1 MALIA
6 ARTFEL
12 LTVNVCVTIPALTL
26 RVVLNLGSTG
36 MATITALVEVLAF

>member
-12 LTVNVCVTIPALTL
+12 LTVNAQAQYRTHSACRPRSVHL
-26 RVVLNLGSTG
+26 